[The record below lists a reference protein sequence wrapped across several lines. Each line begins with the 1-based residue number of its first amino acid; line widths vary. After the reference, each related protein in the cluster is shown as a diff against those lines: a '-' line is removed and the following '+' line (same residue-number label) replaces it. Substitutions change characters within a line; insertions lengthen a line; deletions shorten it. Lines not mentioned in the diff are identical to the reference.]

1 MAKQDESE
9 SEVLS
14 REEMRSTKGGT
25 GAATQAT
32 EAGLKRG
39 ERLVADP
46 SVDLEA
52 EALNVLPKDES
63 ILRQPTEAKR
73 R

>member
-1 MAKQDESE
+1 VEL
-9 SEVLS
+9 VL
-14 REEMRSTKGGT
+14 
-25 GAATQAT
+25 QAGY

-39 ERLVADP
+39 GRLVADT
-46 SVDLEA
+46 SVDFEA

-63 ILRQPTEAKR
+63 IVRQPVEAKR